1 MRDKEY
7 EITDFCFIYKR
18 FINKLEVLDDNII
31 KRYKIGIGGD
41 IMYKVLHIEK
51 SEFFRKMLRNVLDK
65 KGYFYVATD
74 SFKEAHEILEREH
87 INLIITSFIADDDTV
102 EHFVSDINSG
112 EHSEIPI
119 FLVTSNEMDK
129 DKKRI
134 MNLGI
139 TDYITKDSFLDEIS
153 KHIDVVFQ
161 EDQYMKD
168 LKEARIAVL
177 DDSNFELKRN
187 KDILDKYNIK
197 NVDYYNS
204 GSELLESNKKYD
216 IYLID
221 IVLNHEFGKNI
232 IMNIRRNNINASIIA
247 VTGITNPKTISSVLS
262 TGADDFITKP
272 LEENLFIAK
281 LKANVRLYSLNRQVK
296 KLLKEITT
304 AH

>member
-1 MRDKEY
+1 
-7 EITDFCFIYKR
+7 
-18 FINKLEVLDDNII
+18 
-31 KRYKIGIGGD
+31 
-41 IMYKVLHIEK
+41 MYKVLHIEK
-51 SEFFRKMLRNVLDK
+51 SEFFRKMLRNILDK

-74 SFKEAHEILEREH
+74 SFKEANEIIEREH
-87 INLIITSFIADDDTV
+87 ISLIITSFIADDDSV
-102 EHFVSDINSG
+102 EHFVSEVNSG
-112 EHSEIPI
+112 KHSEIPI
-119 FLVTSNEMDK
+119 FLVTGNEMDK

-139 TDYITKDSFLDEIS
+139 TDYITKDSFLEEIS
-153 KHIDVVFQ
+153 KHIDVIFQ

-177 DDSNFELKRN
+177 DDSNFELTRN

-216 IYLID
+216 IYLVD

-262 TGADDFITKP
+262 AGADDFITKP

>member
-1 MRDKEY
+1 
-7 EITDFCFIYKR
+7 
-18 FINKLEVLDDNII
+18 
-31 KRYKIGIGGD
+31 
-41 IMYKVLHIEK
+41 MYKVLHIEK
-51 SEFFRKMLRNVLDK
+51 SELFRKMLKSILDK
-65 KGYFYVATD
+65 KGYLYVVTD
-74 SFKEAHEILEREH
+74 SFNEAHEILEREH

-102 EHFVSDINSG
+102 EHFVSEVNSS
-112 EHSEIPI
+112 EHREIPI
-119 FLVTSNEMDK
+119 FLVTGNEMNK

-139 TDYITKDSFLDEIS
+139 TDYITKDLFLEEIS

-161 EDQYMKD
+161 EDQYMND
-168 LKEARIAVL
+168 LKEAKIAVL

-197 NVDYYNS
+197 NVDYYSS
-204 GSELLESNKKYD
+204 GSELLKSNKKYD
-216 IYLID
+216 IYLVD

-272 LEENLFIAK
+272 VEENLFIAK
-281 LKANVRLYSLNRQVK
+281 LKANVRLYSLNRQVR

>member
-1 MRDKEY
+1 
-7 EITDFCFIYKR
+7 
-18 FINKLEVLDDNII
+18 
-31 KRYKIGIGGD
+31 
-41 IMYKVLHIEK
+41 MYKVLHIEK
-51 SEFFRKMLRNVLDK
+51 SEFFRKMLKNVLDK

-74 SFKEAHEILEREH
+74 SFKKAKEILQKEY
-87 INLIITSFIADDDTV
+87 INLIITSFIADDGTV
-102 EHFVSDINSG
+102 EKFVSEVNSS
-112 EHSEIPI
+112 EHREIPI

-139 TDYITKDSFLDEIS
+139 TDYITKDMFLEEIS

-161 EDQYMKD
+161 EDQYMND

-204 GSELLESNKKYD
+204 GSELLKANKNYD

-221 IVLNHEFGKNI
+221 IVLNHEYGKNI
-232 IMNIRRNNINASIIA
+232 IMTIRRNNINASIIA
-247 VTGITNPKTISSVLS
+247 VTAITNPKTISSVLS
-262 TGADDFITKP
+262 VGADDFITKP

>member
-1 MRDKEY
+1 
-7 EITDFCFIYKR
+7 
-18 FINKLEVLDDNII
+18 
-31 KRYKIGIGGD
+31 
-41 IMYKVLHIEK
+41 MYKVLHIEK
-51 SEFFRKMLRNVLDK
+51 SELFRKMLRNILDK

-74 SFKEAHEILEREH
+74 SFKEASEILETEC
-87 INLIITSFIADDDTV
+87 INLIITSFIAEDGTV
-102 EHFVSDINSG
+102 EQFISEVNSSK
-112 EHSEIPI
+112 HSEIPI

-139 TDYITKDSFLDEIS
+139 TDYITKDSFLEEIS

-161 EDQYMKD
+161 EDQYMND
-168 LKEARIAVL
+168 LKEANIAVL
-177 DDSNFELKRN
+177 DDSKFELTMD

-197 NVDYYNS
+197 NVDYYS
-204 GSELLESNKKYD
+204 LGSDLLESNKKYD

-262 TGADDFITKP
+262 TGADDFIAKP
-272 LEENLFIAK
+272 IEENLFIAK
-281 LKANVRLYSLNRQVK
+281 LKSNVRLYSLNRQVK

-304 AH
+304 HH